1 MSNIVK
7 INNKYYDLGTKNDS
21 FLQTAKEL
29 KILGIK
35 NWYFMLEVKHPEL
48 GVQDIDPRSEN
59 LTAEQQGSIILEC
72 KQNIW
77 FYFREVFAVPAR
89 GAPMPLQFY
98 LHRGSCAMI
107 WCYEHNIGFMAAFVR
122 QVYKTTT
129 VLGLCTYGFLFD
141 LKNSTIP
148 FMHIDGGKARSN
160 AKEFREYVMTL
171 PPYMNPFYEMKK
183 PPGIDSIIYKEHK
196 TSIKIIASAQNAV
209 DAEDKLRGD
218 TPYIAF
224 IDEWE
229 FIEHIDS
236 TMSGAAPAIHSGRE
250 ITKKLGTGR
259 NCIMMISTPGNLET
273 ATGKAA
279 QRMIDATQVWTEQYY
294 DMTENDIECSF
305 QLESEDG
312 TMKPLTMVYMQYYH
326 WQLRKGE
333 EYLIENYNE
342 FAKTGRFAEYRRGC
356 LLERFRGSDSAIFRQ
371 EDIDYIVQHEK
382 QPDYDIFI
390 LKKFHLYVY
399 KHEIY
404 DFDLTSDTPYF
415 DINIPYLIGM
425 DISYGGGS
433 DNTAIIVV
441 HPYTLQVVAEL
452 SSPYI
457 GNNDLT
463 ELFLALCKLIPKG
476 VFCPEANSPGK
487 VLVDTIQTYGLEYR
501 VYHDPQL
508 DLSKNVIQKT
518 DSPQVAMQKKANN
531 KRYIGVTVNEKN
543 RKEMFQM
550 LIATVKDYR
559 ELIYSH
565 YLIKDIQN
573 LVVSKGKIQA
583 DTGEHDDMVMAYNH
597 VLYVLNFG
605 HDLTRFGIDKTKC
618 TYNTARQAVHDYV
631 EQQAQEVVDNVHL
644 YDHFTYQDQVRND
657 MLSSAPPAS
666 LGFGADGYDDYGY
679 RYSDYKEYGTHR
691 DELANNVPLTNT
703 SINRQNPYDTISSGV
718 LKMFSDMND
727 Y

>member
-1 MSNIVK
+1 MSNIVN
-7 INNKYYDLGTKNDS
+7 INGKYYDLGTKNDS

-48 GVQDIDPRSEN
+48 GVQDLDARSSS
-59 LTAEQQGSIILEC
+59 LTPEQQGAIILEC

-89 GAPMPLQFY
+89 GAPHPLPFY

-107 WCYEHNIGFMAAFVR
+107 WCYWHNIGFMAAFVR

-129 VLGLCTYGFLFD
+129 VLGLCTYAFLFD

-148 FMHIDGGKARSN
+148 FMHIDGGKAKSN
-160 AKEFREYVMTL
+160 AKEFREYITAL
-171 PPYMNPFYEMKK
+171 PPYMNPFYGMKK
-183 PPGIDSIIYKEHK
+183 LPGIESIKYEEHK

-218 TPYIAF
+218 TPYVAF

-250 ITKKLGTGR
+250 IVQKLGSGR

-273 ATGKAA
+273 TTGKAA
-279 QRMIDATQVWTEQYY
+279 QRMIDKTQVWTEQYY
-294 DMTENDIECSF
+294 DMSSSDIEISF
-305 QLESEDG
+305 ELETEDG
-312 TMKPLTMVYMQYYH
+312 TMQPLTMVYMQYYH

-342 FAKTGRFAEYRRGC
+342 FIKTGRLAEYRRGC
-356 LLERFRGSDSAIFRQ
+356 LLERFRGSDSAIFQQ

-404 DFDLTSDTPYF
+404 DFDLTSNTPYF

-441 HPYTLQVVAEL
+441 HPYTLEIVAEL

-463 ELFLALCKLIPKG
+463 ELFLSLCKLIPKG

-518 DSPQVAMQKKANN
+518 DSPQEAMKKKANN
-531 KRYIGVTVNEKN
+531 KQYIGVTVNEKN

-559 ELIYSH
+559 NLITSH

-573 LVVSKGKIQA
+573 LVVKKDKIQA

-597 VLYVLNFG
+597 ALYVLNFG

-618 TYNTARQAVHDYV
+618 TYNLARKAVQEYVQQTA
-631 EQQAQEVVDNVHL
+631 EEVVDNIHL
-644 YDHFTYQDQVRND
+644 YDHPTYQDQIRND
-657 MLSSAPPAS
+657 MLSPAPSPS
-666 LGFGADGYDDYGY
+666 MGIQPDGYDIYGY
-679 RYSDYKEYGTHR
+679 KYSDYRDYGTHKA
-691 DELANNVPLTNT
+691 ELENNLPNQQSVKT
-703 SINRQNPYDTISSGV
+703 NPYPTVSSGV
-718 LKMFSDMND
+718 LKMFYDMNE
-727 Y
+727 